1 MNQPTNTAVTNETYF
16 SFPTSYL
23 PQVTNANTV
32 TIDLP
37 YIHYKRNPTEYILYI
52 ITDGVMYLTEGETE
66 YTLRAGDFLLLD
78 PSRCHFG
85 RKSSRC
91 TYYYIHFLWPD
102 IQEKTLSENEYQQIL
117 RKQRRL
123 STATREADS
132 LETTPLILPKYCHL
146 DNKSFRNLDTY
157 ALTVKLNFH
166 NPLEGH
172 QMLTSSAL
180 IILLTMLERTLTDL
194 ALENETAGKLIAFE
208 IIAYLKIY
216 YYKRLRGSDI
226 ADHFHGNFDYLNRKF
241 KITIGKT
248 MFQWLNEYR
257 ITVARHLLQTGY
269 YTNGQIAAR
278 TGFNNEFYFSKVFKK
293 ITGMT
298 PTEYKSHADQT
309 NIPRSFFIP

>member
-1 MNQPTNTAVTNETYF
+1 MSQPKNTDVENKTFF

-37 YIHYKRNPTEYILYI
+37 YIHYRRNPTEYILYI
-52 ITDGVMYLTEGETE
+52 ITDGVMFLTEGETE
-66 YTLRAGDFLLLD
+66 YTLQAGDFLLLD

-85 RKSSRC
+85 RESSRC
-91 TYYYIHFLWPD
+91 TYYYIHFLCPD
-102 IQEKTLSENEYQQIL
+102 IREQSMSGQEYQQIL
-117 RKQRRL
+117 RNQRLL
-123 STATREADS
+123 STSTNEADS

-146 DNKSFRNLDTY
+146 DDKSFLNLDTY
-157 ALTVKLNFH
+157 ALTIKLNFH
-166 NPLEGH
+166 DPLEGH
-172 QMLTSSAL
+172 QILTSSAL
-180 IILLTMLERTLTDL
+180 VILLTMLERTLTDL
-194 ALENETAGKLIAFE
+194 ALENETAEELIAFQ

-216 YYKRLRGSDI
+216 YYERLRSSDI
-226 ADHFHGNFDYLNRKF
+226 SNHFHGNFDYLNRKF
-241 KITIGKT
+241 KRTIGKT
-248 MFQWLNEYR
+248 IFQWLNEYR

-278 TGFNNEFYFSKVFKK
+278 TGFNNEFYFSQVFKK